1 MLLIQLQLQLLAS
14 LLQPPNVLA
23 DAMSNPITFRGGMLG
38 VHARVELLLEEKRAL
53 INLTGLPLGGTIE
66 GEATFDD
73 DHNVVMDEQMDRAL
87 RRRLVAIVG
96 VEPHVDF
103 QSLRVRVVL
112 PVFGERTL
120 KMHRV

>member
-1 MLLIQLQLQLLAS
+1 
-14 LLQPPNVLA
+14 
-23 DAMSNPITFRGGMLG
+23 MLG